1 MGRFLGIFL
10 AVSLHGLVLLFG
22 GIFFLKDDKDQG
34 TLREVDLVSADE
46 EKKEEKKEEKVVEK
60 KEELETQQ
68 EEAPDAAE
76 ILKSLDLQALQPAPE
91 LEAASLGA
99 ITDALNGLGSGS
111 GDFGDALSF
120 ASGGRIGGTGKAGA
134 FDDASDAML
143 TMTEIDQKPRCVFQT
158 QPQSPTEMHGKKVE
172 GVVSLIFVVDATG
185 RVTNPRVEKSS
196 HRAFEKPALD
206 ALKQWKFE
214 PALKGGQRVPWKM
227 RVSVRFQPS

>member
-22 GIFFLKDDKDQG
+22 GIFFLKDDTDKG

-46 EKKEEKKEEKVVEK
+46 QEKKEEKKEEKVVEK

-76 ILKSLDLQALQPAPE
+76 ILKNLDLQSMQPAPE

-99 ITDALNGLGSGS
+99 ITDALNGLGGG

-120 ASGGRIGGTGKAGA
+120 SSGG
-134 FDDASDAML
+134 
-143 TMTEIDQKPRCVFQT
+143 
-158 QPQSPTEMHGKKVE
+158 
-172 GVVSLIFVVDATG
+172 
-185 RVTNPRVEKSS
+185 
-196 HRAFEKPALD
+196 
-206 ALKQWKFE
+206 
-214 PALKGGQRVPWKM
+214 
-227 RVSVRFQPS
+227 